1 MSGWHFRYRG
11 GRSWW
16 GSAAESA
23 SVSLVW
29 GLWKYVPWPR
39 SVSEAYP
46 VPACCSYVDYAGWL
60 LTKTDKDRLTA
71 SGRIR
76 LLESMSLEGRDFAD
90 EVVAN
95 ADACS
100 TWCLAEPDCQGF
112 TYGKPS
118 HPDPH
123 SQNRCWLKA
132 TSQLTPLADPKFTSG
147 LR

>member
-1 MSGWHFRYRG
+1 MGFG
-11 GRSWW
+11 G
-16 GSAAESA
+16 GVVSA
-23 SVSLVW
+23 SLAWASW
-29 GLWKYVPWPR
+29 RSIWPR
-39 SVSEAYP
+39 VTADAYP
-46 VPACCSYVDYAGWL
+46 VPACCNYVDYAGWL
-60 LTKTDKDRLTA
+60 LTRTDKDRLTA

-76 LLESMSLEGRDFAD
+76 LLESTSLEGRDVAD

-95 ADACS
+95 ADACAS
-100 TWCLAEPDCQGF
+100 WCVAEPDCQGF

-132 TSQLTPLADPKFTSG
+132 TSQLTPVVDPRFSSG